1 MAEQLYFSRDSKMFV
16 EFKGGVWEIPVLDGF
31 SFSQA
36 TNSSEITLSEMESTA
51 GTSRRGRR
59 IFNDSLAPVEWSF
72 STYMRPFKH
81 STSYAGEA
89 ADSVNNNHHAVEE
102 VLWAMMAGANAYAS
116 SAFAR
121 GANAVTTTDTT
132 DLDVSFAQSNV
143 SVLETGNLFFV
154 INTDTS
160 DPMVYKLSDAAINE
174 ASIDFDVDGIAT
186 VNWSGFAKQIFDWTA
201 NTTVTGIDLVP
212 ASGTV
217 GKVQIDTDTSPYQ
230 FKLVTD
236 ASTLKTAIDEGT
248 GATNNFVRNRLTQLS
263 ITAGNTT
270 TFPGANSNGVYSL
283 TLTGGNVTIGN
294 NITYLVPE
302 ELGSVNV
309 PIENV
314 TGARSVSGSFTC
326 YLVFDDQVGGTLN
339 NGTSSDFFADLT
351 SSGALELVNN
361 SFDLSFSIGGSN
373 SPKIVIDMPKSHIE
387 IPIHA
392 IEDVI
397 SLETNFH
404 GLGSNLGTADEVTL
418 KYFGP

>member
-1 MAEQLYFSRDSKMFV
+1 MAEQLYFSRDSKLFV

-36 TNSSEITLSEMESTA
+36 TNASEITLSEMESTA
-51 GTSRRGRR
+51 GSSRRGRR
-59 IFNDSLAPVEWSF
+59 IFNDSLAPAEWSF

-81 STSYAGEA
+81 DTSYTGEA
-89 ADSVNNNHHAVEE
+89 ADSTANNHHAVEE
-102 VLWAMMAGANAYAS
+102 VLWAMMAGANAYSS
-116 SAFAR
+116 SAFNR
-121 GANAVTTTDTT
+121 GGNAVTTTDTT

-154 INTDTS
+154 INTDAS
-160 DPMVYKLSDAAINE
+160 DPMIYKLADAAVNE

-186 VNWSGFAKQIFDWTA
+186 INWSGFAKQIFDWTG
-201 NTTVTGIDLVP
+201 NTTVTGTDLTP
-212 ASGTV
+212 GSGNV
-217 GKVQIDTDTSPYQ
+217 GNVQIDDDTTPYQ

-236 ASTLKTAIDEGT
+236 SSTLKTAIDEGT
-248 GATNNFVRNRLTQLS
+248 GDTDNFVRNRLTQLA
-263 ITAGNTT
+263 ITANNTT
-270 TFPGANSNGVYSL
+270 TFPGANSNGVYNV
-283 TLTGGNVTIGN
+283 TLTGGNITIGN

-302 ELGSVNV
+302 EIGTVNV

-314 TGARSVSGSFTC
+314 TGSRTVTGNFTC
-326 YLVFDDQVGGTLN
+326 YLVFDDGASN

-351 SSGALELVNN
+351 SSSALELVNN
-361 SFDLSFSIGGSN
+361 SFDLEFSIGGS
-373 SPKIVIDMPKSHIE
+373 SAPKIVVDMPKSHIE
-387 IPIHA
+387 VPAHS

-397 SLETNFH
+397 SLETTFH